1 MRPRALVG
9 MVLMTMVILLGTNGA
24 ANAGAQAGPVGKP
37 RGTPTAQSFHGVPTV
52 GVLFPPG
59 SLVHTCTASVIDSHT
74 GNLLITAGHCIS
86 GTGKGYIF
94 APGYHD
100 GIEPFG
106 SWVVVG
112 AYGAPG
118 WIADQTPQRD
128 FAFLAVAP
136 RQVDGRIEQIQ
147 SVTGANQLGIAP
159 ASGERVKV
167 PAYATGRDD
176 DPLTCINRVDYH
188 GRFPAFACN
197 PYPGGTSGAP
207 WLHRTGH
214 GWTVVGII
222 GGLHQ
227 GGCYPWISY
236 SPAFGAVTARTRA
249 DAEVSADASIFPSPS
264 GDGCSAAP

>member
-1 MRPRALVG
+1 MRYRAFIGAILVASI
-9 MVLMTMVILLGTNGA
+9 TILGTIGA
-24 ANAGAQAGPVGKP
+24 ASADADAKPVAKP
-37 RGTPTAQSFHGVPTV
+37 SGTPTAHGFHGTRTV

-59 SLVHTCTASVIDSHT
+59 SVEHTCTASVIDSHT
-74 GNLLITAGHCIS
+74 GNLLITAAHCIS

-106 SWVVVG
+106 SWEVMG

-118 WIADQTPQRD
+118 WIAGQAPQRD

-136 RQVDGRIEQIQ
+136 RHLGGRLEQIQ
-147 SVTGANQLGIAP
+147 SITGANQLGSAP
-159 ASGERVKV
+159 VSGERVTV

-176 DPLTCINRVDYH
+176 DPVTCTVRVYYH
-188 GRFPAFACN
+188 GGFPSFACD
-197 PYPGGTSGAP
+197 PYADGTSGAP
-207 WLHRTGH
+207 WLHRTRR

-227 GGCYPWISY
+227 GGCYPWTSY
-236 SPAFGAVTARTRA
+236 SVAFGAVTGRTQG
-249 DAEVSADASIFPSPS
+249 DAEMRVDASTFPIAG
-264 GDGCSAAP
+264 GDGCSATP